1 MTHETAI
8 PAPPRS
14 APPTSDP
21 FIVHGLRVSYFTRK
35 VTGYL
40 DHAGLAWGLQPSLG
54 ANMAAMEAGWN
65 GGIPVVEA
73 PDGTLM
79 WDSTSVILHLDTRF
93 PERSVRPSDPVL
105 AFLDALL
112 DDFSDEWFYRHAVGS
127 RWLFEENRVS
137 GSLDG
142 GL

>member
-1 MTHETAI
+1 MIHESGTPTTLEAAQLRPTQLQ
-8 PAPPRS
+8 PAS
-14 APPTSDP
+14 SVGGLFT
-21 FIVHGLRVSYFTRK
+21 VHGLRVSYFTRK

-40 DHAGLAWGLQPSLG
+40 DHAGLPWRMQPSLG
-54 ANMAAMEAGWN
+54 ANMVAMEAGWS

-127 RWLFEENRVS
+127 R
-137 GSLDG
+137 
-142 GL
+142 